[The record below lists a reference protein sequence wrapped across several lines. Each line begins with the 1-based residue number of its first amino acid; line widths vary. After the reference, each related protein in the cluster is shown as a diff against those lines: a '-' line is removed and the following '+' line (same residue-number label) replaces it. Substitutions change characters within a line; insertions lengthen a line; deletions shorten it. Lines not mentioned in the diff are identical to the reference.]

1 MTPHHWPI
9 SRDTFAAEC
18 LMAPRSLARPP
29 HCSDG
34 WMDGGEIPRSAN
46 KSGPPMIISMV
57 WQLGP
62 PTPQPLAYGDV
73 RMAEEGGKEGC
84 LLPGHWLGD
93 RLDSES
99 AAVGLVTRKS
109 RWRRTG
115 AECLSAFVLCGFL
128 LPADSAES
136 EKSFKTEKAVLTR
149 HITPSARP
157 PDRPSHEA
165 SISA

>member
-1 MTPHHWPI
+1 
-9 SRDTFAAEC
+9 
-18 LMAPRSLARPP
+18 
-29 HCSDG
+29 
-34 WMDGGEIPRSAN
+34 
-46 KSGPPMIISMV
+46 MIISMV

-93 RLDSES
+93 RLASES

-149 HITPSARP
+149 HTVRPTARP
-157 PDRPSHEA
+157 TESRSLNLSLESYENVA
-165 SISA
+165 MR